1 MCKASLHTYMAYV
14 NTVLHILVGIIL
26 PVLTVGF
33 EQNAYTFYESRQ
45 EPAPQ
50 ICVSVSTESPEI
62 DAVLEVTVTP
72 DTAQGTI
79 MIMDSG
85 SGLDLGW
92 VCMYPV
98 CGFRQEYYSPHPH
111 FAILYYSWIAE
122 HFFQPA
128 ESNYMCYIY

>member
-1 MCKASLHTYMAYV
+1 MF
-14 NTVLHILVGIIL
+14 VGIIL

-79 MIMDSG
+79 I
-85 SGLDLGW
+85 LWIQVQVWIW
-92 VCMYPV
+92 VGYACT
-98 CGFRQEYYSPHPH
+98 
-111 FAILYYSWIAE
+111 
-122 HFFQPA
+122 
-128 ESNYMCYIY
+128 